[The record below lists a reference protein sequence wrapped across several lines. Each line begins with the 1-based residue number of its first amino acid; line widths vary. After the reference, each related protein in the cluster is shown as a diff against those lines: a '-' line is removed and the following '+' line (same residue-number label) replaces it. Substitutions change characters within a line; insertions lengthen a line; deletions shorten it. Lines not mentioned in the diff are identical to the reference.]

1 MIVLD
6 LGPRPDKDIQLRAKD
21 CPVLPKGEGSFRAES
36 ATSSHP
42 YRLGP
47 TIAIS
52 KQRMV
57 NAFVGP
63 FSACRRARG
72 TVRELARCWSCCSR

>member
-36 ATSSHP
+36 ATSCHP
-42 YRLGP
+42 YRLGQ
-47 TIAIS
+47 TSRTANHVAS
-52 KQRMV
+52 
-57 NAFVGP
+57 
-63 FSACRRARG
+63 
-72 TVRELARCWSCCSR
+72 VRQYQ